1 MSLHRAAWVLP
12 ISAPPIPDGA
22 VAVEGGRIAAAGPF
36 AALRRTHPGE
46 VADHGDAL
54 LLPGLINA
62 HTHLEWSFLRGGI
75 GPRRDF
81 VGWVR
86 EITAR
91 KLATTLEETAAAV
104 GGAVEEAVA
113 TGTVAVSEVLNNAT
127 FCVETSI
134 ERLAAR
140 GVRGVG
146 FLELLGFE
154 GVQAT
159 ETVRAGLKALEMIR
173 GRGPSLPFHLSPHAP
188 YSVSPALFRL
198 IHSQTER
205 RTVHLAENEAEVRLL
220 ASGDGPWRD
229 LLQELGRWDPSWS
242 PPGVSP
248 VRYLDGLG
256 FLDDRTLAVHA
267 VQVNDEDIAILRERR
282 TPVCLCPRSNA
293 RLNVGRA
300 PARKF
305 FDAGLT
311 VALGTD
317 SLASNED
324 LDMFAEMRALRDQN
338 PGLSAGEVV
347 RAATLHGAVALGME
361 GDLGSLAPGKSA
373 RFIGVRAKDGSDP
386 YEGLLVEKP
395 GVFYPCG

>member
-1 MSLHRAAWVLP
+1 
-12 ISAPPIPDGA
+12 
-22 VAVEGGRIAAAGPF
+22 VAVEGDRIAAVGPF
-36 AALRRTHPGE
+36 ADLRRRCPGE
-46 VADHGDAL
+46 VTDHGDAV

-62 HTHLEWSFLRGGI
+62 HTHLEWSFLRGDI

-91 KLATTLEETAAAV
+91 KLVTPLEEVAAAV
-104 GGAVEEAVA
+104 GRAVEEIAV

-127 FCVETSI
+127 FYTETSV
-134 ERLAAR
+134 ERLSTR
-140 GVRGVG
+140 GIRGIG
-146 FLELLGFE
+146 FLELLGFGGAE
-154 GVQAT
+154 AT
-159 ETVRAGLKALEMIR
+159 EILQAGWKALGMIR
-173 GRGPSLPFHLSPHAP
+173 EQGGGSRPHGNDRLGGPSLAFHLSPHAP

-198 IHSQTER
+198 IHSRTER

-256 FLDDRTLAVHA
+256 FLDDRTLAVH
-267 VQVNDEDIAILRERR
+267 VVRVNDEDIAILRERR

-324 LDMFAEMRALRDQN
+324 LDTFAEMRALRDQN
-338 PGLSAGEVV
+338 PDLSAEEVV
-347 RAATLHGAVALGME
+347 RAATLNGAVALGLE
-361 GDLGSLAPGKSA
+361 SDLGSLAPGKSS
-373 RFIGVRAKDGSDP
+373 RFIGVRANGKDITDP
-386 YEGLLVEKP
+386 YECLPEKGLE
-395 GVFYPCG
+395 VFYP